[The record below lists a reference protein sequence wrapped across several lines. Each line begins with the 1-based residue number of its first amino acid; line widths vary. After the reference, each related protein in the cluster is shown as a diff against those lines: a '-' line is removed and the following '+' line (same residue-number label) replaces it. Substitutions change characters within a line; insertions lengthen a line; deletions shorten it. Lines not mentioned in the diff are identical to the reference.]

1 MKNQKVKLSLDEIK
15 VQSFVTSIDEE
26 KAQKILGGAA
36 SHPTHTEDTD
46 KHETCTCDPNKTKA
60 YESLGGA

>member
-1 MKNQKVKLSLDEIK
+1 MKDHNNMLSLDDLR
-15 VQSFVTSIDEE
+15 VQSFITSIDEE

-46 KHETCTCDPNKTKA
+46 KHETCTCDSGKTQA
-60 YESLGGA
+60 YESFGV

>member
-1 MKNQKVKLSLDEIK
+1 MKNLNSKLSIEELK

-36 SHPTHTEDTD
+36 SHPTHTEETDT
-46 KHETCTCDPNKTKA
+46 HETCTCDNGNHDHDHFIA
-60 YESLGGA
+60 G

>member
-1 MKNQKVKLSLDEIK
+1 MNNQNGKLSLDDLK
-15 VQSFVTSIDEE
+15 VQSFATSIDEE

-46 KHETCTCDPNKTKA
+46 THETCTCDASKT
-60 YESLGGA
+60 SLEINP